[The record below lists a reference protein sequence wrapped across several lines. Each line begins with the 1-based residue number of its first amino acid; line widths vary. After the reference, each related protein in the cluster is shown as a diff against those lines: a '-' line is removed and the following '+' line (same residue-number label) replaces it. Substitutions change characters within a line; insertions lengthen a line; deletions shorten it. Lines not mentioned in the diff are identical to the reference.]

1 MRKPIQTIK
10 ERLAD
15 EIGSHF
21 QHGPK
26 RVAMLYP
33 SPYRAGMSS
42 LGYQWTIEILAK
54 AGFSVER
61 VFLPDNVDEWK
72 KSGGVLCSYET
83 RTPLSHFKVIGISL
97 AYELEM
103 AGLLQ
108 CLELA
113 GIPPL
118 RTDRST
124 QDPILILG
132 GPITFSNPLPSSAF
146 VNAMLLGEVE
156 ETIVPA
162 FSAAFDSTY
171 EGFLSDIQKLPGGF
185 VPELDYPNLPDI
197 AKATDTLLPAR
208 SHILTPHTELRNMFL
223 IEGERGCHR
232 SCTFCVMRRST
243 NGGMRLVTPE
253 RLMSFVPEHAHRVG
267 LVGAAIS
274 DHPKLVPLL
283 QEIVDSGREIGI
295 SSLRADRIA
304 RKPDIARLLRAGG
317 YKTLTVAS
325 DAASHRLRKDISK
338 GTLEKHLFSCAE
350 QAREHRYKV
359 LKIYMMVGLP
369 DETQEVLD
377 ELIRFAL
384 EISKIHPIV
393 FGIAPFVPKKNTPLD
408 TAQFAGIKAIDKK
421 LKYIQKGLRPSKGR
435 AQIRSTSAKWAWVEA
450 MLAQGG
456 QESGL
461 AVMEAV
467 QNGGNFAS
475 WKRALIKLEPE
486 QQSPWRK
493 LFTLAQPSTSI

>member
-1 MRKPIQTIK
+1 MRKPLQLIK
-10 ERLAD
+10 ERMAD

-21 QHGPK
+21 QQGPK

-42 LGYQWTIEILAK
+42 LGYQWIIELLAR

-61 VFLPDNVDEWK
+61 VFLPDDVEEWK

-83 RTPLSHFKVIGISL
+83 QTPLSHFSVVGISL

-103 AGLLQ
+103 AGMIK

-113 GIPPL
+113 GIPAL
-118 RTDRST
+118 REARSHK
-124 QDPILILG
+124 DPIFILG
-132 GPITFSNPLPSSAF
+132 GPITFSNPLPSSPF
-146 VNAMLLGEVE
+146 VDAILLGEVE
-156 ETIVPA
+156 EIVVPA
-162 FSAAFDSTY
+162 FSAALDSGY
-171 EGFLSDIQKLPGGF
+171 EGFLDAIESLDGGF
-185 VPELDYPNLPDI
+185 APSRQYPHLPKI
-197 AKATDTLLPAR
+197 AKATDSLLPAR

-253 RLMSFVPEHAHRVG
+253 KLMSFVPEHAQRIG

-283 QEIVDSGREIGI
+283 QQIVDSGREIGI

-325 DAASHRLRKDISK
+325 DAASHRLRRDISK

-350 QAREHRYKV
+350 QAREHRYKL

-369 DETQEVLD
+369 GETVEDLD

-384 EISKIHPIV
+384 EISKIHSIL

-408 TAQFAGIKAIDKK
+408 TTEFAGIKEVDRK
-421 LKYIQKGLRPSKGR
+421 LKYIQKGLRASKGR
-435 AQIRSTSAKWAWVEA
+435 ALIRSTSAKWAWVEA
-450 MLAQGG
+450 VLAQGG

-461 AVMEAV
+461 AVLEAV
-467 QNGGNFAS
+467 NNGGNFGS
-475 WKRALIKLEPE
+475 WKRAFKKIDPQK
-486 QQSPWRK
+486 QAPWRSV
-493 LFTLAQPSTSI
+493 LNMINIVP